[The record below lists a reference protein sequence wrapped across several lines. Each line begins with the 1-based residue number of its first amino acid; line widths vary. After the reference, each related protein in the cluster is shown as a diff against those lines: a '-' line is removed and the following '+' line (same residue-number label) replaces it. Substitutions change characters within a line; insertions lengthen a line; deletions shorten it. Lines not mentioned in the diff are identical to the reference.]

1 MNPKIVI
8 TIIIAAAFL
17 FFLIGLQVIKKVHRS
32 DPDFLK
38 RQQEREEAYRR
49 KQLED
54 AELDE
59 QVERQEMPEDEEK
72 ESPDVSSENAQI
84 YNGEEY

>member
-1 MNPKIVI
+1 MTPQ
-8 TIIIAAAFL
+8 IIINIVVVAAFL

-38 RQQEREEAYRR
+38 RQQEKEAAYRR
-49 KQLED
+49 KQMED
-54 AELDE
+54 LELDE
-59 QVERQEMPEDEEK
+59 QVERQEMPEDEE